1 MCMKFKSYK
10 DYLVEDKS
18 FPKDVNTI
26 TLDVPLFIR
35 MLELSR
41 EDLKSD
47 EQIHIITQNLIDL
60 MRSNKVL
67 TMNNYKKII
76 SSI

>member
-1 MCMKFKSYK
+1 MKFKSYK